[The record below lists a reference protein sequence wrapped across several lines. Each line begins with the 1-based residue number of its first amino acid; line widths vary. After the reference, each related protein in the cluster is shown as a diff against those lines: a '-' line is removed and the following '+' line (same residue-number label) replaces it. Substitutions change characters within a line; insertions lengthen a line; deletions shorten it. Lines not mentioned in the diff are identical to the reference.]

1 VVTAQQ
7 TGVPLNQG
15 VVEDVQNPAT
25 SYTFAQPWF
34 YLFQQLWRKLGGQ
47 YSTPQNMVY
56 GIQTGFAPNPLVVTF
71 YNVNTG
77 DAIGT
82 VTLT

>member
-1 VVTAQQ
+1 MAAAQQ
-7 TGVPLNQG
+7 AGIPLNQG
-15 VVEDVQNPAT
+15 VVNDVANPDA
-25 SYTFAQPWF
+25 SFTFAQPWF

-77 DAIGT
+77 ATIGY
-82 VTLT
+82 VILT